1 MGDQHLRSEHYV
13 DGTGA
18 AASMLARRT
27 HDHLMASCPACREQ
41 WEQLGGLQDA
51 YLAGLRR
58 FTLPSPPPPV
68 DDDELPVHAASL
80 DAHADYVDEL
90 RHLRR
95 RAQEQVSVL
104 RRLPTEERPAR
115 IRRAYR
121 QFRGRTL
128 AELLI
133 EESRAT
139 VRTDPAAALA
149 WVDLVPLVLD
159 WTRGEGGPD
168 WVPPLLARAAAHR
181 ANALRVA
188 GDLPAAERTFVE
200 LRRSLAAQPVGD
212 PAAVAEVASLEASLR
227 IGQHR
232 HGHAEELLARAAL
245 AYRYA
250 GDSLGLA
257 RTRIQQ
263 ASLVRRQGR
272 PAEVLRLL
280 EEASSSL
287 GADGRPADLQLT
299 LWTATG
305 RVNALCDLER
315 FPEARQL
322 LDRHLDDYEAS
333 DDPHSAAVF
342 RCLAGRIA
350 LGLRDFERA
359 EEAFTSCRDAMLIVG
374 RNHDAALACL
384 FLAEVLFLA
393 GRTRDLARLAAQLVP
408 LFRSRELPAESFKA
422 LQLLAQAATADRLTE
437 ALLAKIRQRLA
448 AAGSAS
454 MLPVA

>member
-27 HDHLMASCPACREQ
+27 HDHLMASCPTCREQ

-257 RTRIQQ
+257 KTRIKQ

-333 DDPHSAAVF
+333 DDPHSAAVLP
-342 RCLAGRIA
+342 RPRGSRRYRIA
-350 LGLRDFERA
+350 ASFDRA
-359 EEAFTSCRDAMLIVG
+359 EELFASCRDAMLD
-374 RNHDAALACL
+374 H
-384 FLAEVLFLA
+384 
-393 GRTRDLARLAAQLVP
+393 
-408 LFRSRELPAESFKA
+408 S
-422 LQLLAQAATADRLTE
+422 AATTMPPSPASFSRKSSSWP
-437 ALLAKIRQRLA
+437 AGLATSRGSPPSSCRSSAAASFRPRASRPSSSWPRRQRRTA
-448 AAGSAS
+448 
-454 MLPVA
+454 